1 MWPILKG
8 VFVGG
13 VFKCDPEKRER
24 ERKHFLLAPDC
35 FPILTNACFK
45 S

>member
-1 MWPILKG
+1 MWQILKG

-24 ERKHFLLAPDC
+24 EKKKTFSISTRL
-35 FPILTNACFK
+35 FPYSHQCML
-45 S
+45 

>member
-24 ERKHFLLAPDC
+24 EKTFSISTRL
-35 FPILTNACFK
+35 FPYSHQCML
-45 S
+45 